1 MKKTVENISIIHNNI
16 FVLTPL
22 FISFY
27 KNYKGRKND
36 LLLSYLILP
45 IVLNSKCIET
55 LKVIRNDSNLM
66 RLVSN
71 KDCMVGFAER
81 FEFYKQITNQCLQ
94 YAIDC
99 KYIKIMDNLQVKI
112 VDDNMSFTD
121 PSLSDSMNL
130 ASKLFKLFKSW
141 NVINIYLAFGIKKL

>member
-1 MKKTVENISIIHNNI
+1 
-16 FVLTPL
+16 
-22 FISFY
+22 
-27 KNYKGRKND
+27 
-36 LLLSYLILP
+36 
-45 IVLNSKCIET
+45 
-55 LKVIRNDSNLM
+55 
-66 RLVSN
+66 
-71 KDCMVGFAER
+71 MVGFAER